1 MIGDRFLTDVAF
13 GNRLGM
19 LTIRPEPFTSEGE
32 TKAVRAVSFFV
43 FLKRNLNLVI
53 YSVYFQF
60 R

>member
-32 TKAVRAVSFFV
+32 TKAVRAVRFKILFF
-43 FLKRNLNLVI
+43 LV
-53 YSVYFQF
+53 SLLYFTADW
-60 R
+60 

>member
-32 TKAVRAVSFFV
+32 TRTVRAVRCKTYLV
-43 FLKRNLNLVI
+43 PGGRNLIFL
-53 YSVYFQF
+53 FQ
-60 R
+60 RC

>member
-32 TKAVRAVSFFV
+32 TKAVRAVCD
-43 FLKRNLNLVI
+43 
-53 YSVYFQF
+53 
-60 R
+60 